1 MHGALHAI
9 VSGEAEELRAMRRYM
24 DGFATSRH
32 SRARPLF
39 SIGSV
44 SAQAAAAGR
53 VLVVWCRRAS
63 SRRRLA
69 SLPEAALKDIGIS
82 RYDALAESRKP
93 FWRA

>member
-1 MHGALHAI
+1 MAPCTPLSQAMQR
-9 VSGEAEELRAMRRYM
+9 ELRAMRRSI
-24 DGFATSRH
+24 DGLAMSRH
-32 SRARPLF
+32 GRAGPVF
-39 SIGSV
+39 SAGSL
-44 SAQAAAAGR
+44 SAHAAAAGR
-53 VLVVWCRRAS
+53 VLVVWFRRAS